1 MDVTLTR
8 SGAPWAVRDPAEK
21 LAVRGMLPGAYGF
34 DLAAHGARVA
44 RARGADFADLL
55 ALAMPSSWM
64 VNNGAP
70 SPVFRWW
77 LSERR
82 GAWAELC
89 ARLEGGT
96 EAWRAASAEAR
107 DAVAG
112 LCRSLAVKGHGACA
126 ISKVLAV
133 LCPQTVPLMD
143 DAAIA
148 FALGAVPVPET
159 ADKPT
164 ADASLVAPMLD
175 WFARAVRDAEA
186 PLVELAR
193 GYEFAPLDAP
203 QVLDRLLWMESWGWN
218 HLGPLDTPA
227 PRFWWLADGPREGIV
242 MLEPPHPP
250 FPTGARV
257 DLAAVTD
264 DAWRA
269 RAADALADL

>member
-1 MDVTLTR
+1 
-8 SGAPWAVRDPAEK
+8 
-21 LAVRGMLPGAYGF
+21 MLPGAYGF

-44 RARGADFADLL
+44 RARGVAFDDLL

-77 LSERR
+77 LAERR

-89 ARLEGGT
+89 ARLEGGA
-96 EAWRAASAEAR
+96 EAWLATDAAGRAAVEA
-107 DAVAG
+107 
-112 LCRSLAVKGHGACA
+112 LCRSLAAKGHGACA

-143 DAAIA
+143 DAALH
-148 FALGAVPVPET
+148 FALGAVPMPAT

-164 ADASLVAPMLD
+164 ADAAHVVPMLD
-175 WFARAVRDAEA
+175 WFARAVRDAEPTLIA
-186 PLVELAR
+186 LAR
-193 GYEFAPLDAP
+193 DYDFAPLDAP
-203 QVLDRLLWMESWGWN
+203 QVLDRLLWMESWGWS
-218 HLGPLDTPA
+218 HLGALDTPA

-242 MLEPPHPP
+242 LLEPPHPP

-257 DLAAVTD
+257 DLAAVAD
-264 DAWRA
+264 GAWRD
-269 RAADALADL
+269 RALAALQDP

>member
-1 MDVTLTR
+1 MDVTLLR
-8 SGAPWAVRDPAEK
+8 SGAPWVVRDPAEK

-44 RARGADFADLL
+44 RARGVSFSDLL

-82 GAWAELC
+82 DAWSELC
-89 ARLEGGT
+89 ERLEGGV
-96 EAWRAASAEAR
+96 EAWRATSAEGRA
-107 DAVAG
+107 AVEA
-112 LCRSLAVKGHGACA
+112 LCRSLEAKGHGACA

-143 DAAIA
+143 DAALA
-148 FALGAVPVPET
+148 FALGAVAVPDS

-164 ADASLVAPMLD
+164 ADVSHVLPMLD
-175 WFARAVRDAEA
+175 WFARAVSDAE
-186 PLVELAR
+186 PTLVALAR
-193 GYEFAPLDAP
+193 DYDFAPLDAP

-218 HLGPLDTPA
+218 HLGSLTTPA

-250 FPTGARV
+250 FATGARV
-257 DLAAVTD
+257 DLATVTD
-264 DAWRA
+264 EAWRA
-269 RAADALADL
+269 RALDALQD